1 MAGPTT
7 AGRRLGR
14 YHLADPLGGGPCGAV
29 YRAKVYGVA
38 GFERQFAVKRFHPEL
53 VALPVVSQRLSQAA
67 RAYGSL
73 EHPRIA
79 RLHEYGVAGGE
90 VFTATEMVAGL
101 DVMRLIAATHGS
113 GVPLPPGAALSLV
126 TQAARAIGY
135 AHGRGVNHLGLCP
148 TNLIVTPEGDV
159 KLTDVGIFAQTM
171 TIRASDDTRLKQ
183 RIHYLAPEQLIHEG
197 TSAATDVFALGT
209 LIHELV
215 TGERAFVGV
224 TPLDIEHAILS
235 GHVRDSGLPKP
246 MARVLARC
254 FARSPFERFPD
265 ARALADAIDAALR
278 VSPVVGGRRE
288 LGGIVKEAVVRLEQM
303 NEGQL
308 SGAMAIAMPMPPT
321 PSAAVK
327 MAVATGA
334 AQAPNPMAQ
343 TIRGN
348 APAPGMVAA
357 ARHTPPNRPPPVA
370 PSVIPAIP
378 PRLAVSKSV
387 APPPIPVARV
397 DEDSDER
404 TIARDSSRSSAPQ
417 LSPTPGPLPSTP
429 PRMPNASPLPFHTP
443 PEPEA
448 VPEHVEHHAPHA
460 PLRLDTAWPT
470 GEQHAIPDGAVPLED
485 GIDEPIVQV
494 IDDDSEGVPVLP
506 AMPSLPP
513 APAPPPY
520 AAQLPPPTPSPRKK
534 SSSRPMWTAVF
545 LLLCAAAGI
554 GGVLAW
560 NEWFRNRESNAAAS
574 PGDPDVAAKQQQEE
588 QEPPAPEPAVKDDAP
603 APEVKPEVGDDAPA
617 PEVKPE
623 VKEDVAV
630 APPTP
635 PAPADDG
642 TLLIESDP
650 PGATVYVDGAEQ
662 GETPVKLPA
671 SADRHS
677 IAIVKA
683 GHALHT
689 AEIDGSGTHRATLAE
704 VDPPNGPAGI
714 KVRCKDK
721 NRYYVFVDGAATG
734 QFCPTER
741 IGVETGPH
749 VVEVYDLVSETRR
762 SIKANVK
769 GTRNS
774 VRVRVD

>member
-1 MAGPTT
+1 VAGPTT

-90 VFTATEMVAGL
+90 VFTATEMVSGL

-197 TSAATDVFALGT
+197 TSAASDVFALGA

-224 TPLDIEHAILS
+224 TPLDVEHAILS

-321 PSAAVK
+321 PSAAVR

-334 AQAPNPMAQ
+334 APPSAAPNPMAQ
-343 TIRGN
+343 TMRGS
-348 APAPGMVAA
+348 APAPGMIAQP
-357 ARHTPPNRPPPVA
+357 RRNPPTRPPPIA
-370 PSVIPAIP
+370 PPSVIPSIP
-378 PRLAVSKSV
+378 PRLAISKSV
-387 APPPIPVARV
+387 APPPIPMSRT

-404 TIARDSSRSSAPQ
+404 TIARDSSRPSSTSSPQ

-443 PEPEA
+443 SEPI
-448 VPEHVEHHAPHA
+448 PEHIDHHASHA

-470 GEQHAIPDGAVPLED
+470 GEQHAIPDGAVPLAEPD
-485 GIDEPIVQV
+485 DDEPVVQV
-494 IDDDSEGVPVLP
+494 IDDDSEGVPV
-506 AMPSLPP
+506 MPPMSRERPSV
-513 APAPPPY
+513 PPPY
-520 AAQLPPPTPSPRKK
+520 AEQLPAPEPAPRKK
-534 SSSRPMWTAVF
+534 SGFRPMWTAVF
-545 LLLCAAAGI
+545 LVLCAGLGI

-560 NEWFRNRESNAAAS
+560 NTWFRDQASDAAAS
-574 PGDPDVAAKQQQEE
+574 PGEPDVVAKQEE
-588 QEPPAPEPAVKDDAP
+588 KEAPPPVEPEGVKPDEKDDPTPEVKDEP
-603 APEVKPEVGDDAPA
+603 APEVKDEV
-617 PEVKPE
+617 V
-623 VKEDVAV
+623 
-630 APPTP
+630 PPTP
-635 PAPADDG
+635 PAPTDDG
-642 TLLIESDP
+642 VLLIESDP

-677 IAIVKA
+677 IAIVMA

-689 AEIDGSGTHRATLAE
+689 AEIDGSGTHKAVLPE

-741 IGVETGPH
+741 IGVEVGPH
-749 VVEVYDLVSETRR
+749 TVEVYDLVSETRR